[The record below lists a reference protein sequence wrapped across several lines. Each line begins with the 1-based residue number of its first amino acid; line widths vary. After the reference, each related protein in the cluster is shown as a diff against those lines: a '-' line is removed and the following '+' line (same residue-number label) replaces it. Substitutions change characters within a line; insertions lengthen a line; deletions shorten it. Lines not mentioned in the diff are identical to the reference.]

1 MNAQKLSTFCA
12 VRELSFVEQGVRQG
26 VKGAWFETRKRERR
40 FFTESEVITFADEVK
55 TQSDRLP
62 VIQSFTS

>member
-26 VKGAWFETRKRERR
+26 IKGAWFETRKRERR
-40 FFTESEVITFADEVK
+40 FFTESEVIEFADEVK

>member
-26 VKGAWFETRKRERR
+26 IKGAWFETRKRERR
-40 FFTESEVITFADEVK
+40 FFTESEVVTFADEVK

>member
-40 FFTESEVITFADEVK
+40 FFTESEVIEFADEVK

>member
-40 FFTESEVITFADEVK
+40 FFTESEVIEFADEVK
-55 TQSDRLP
+55 TQSDRHP